1 MRYNWYMRNCTY
13 LKHIVWKV
21 LTCAYS
27 HETITTIKVIGIFI
41 TSKVSSF
48 PFVLF
53 FFFLIFSFVVKT
65 LNMKVSNM
73 DHGVFKG
80 WTIETCCRG
89 KWRPHNKWPG
99 PVDIKNYHY
108 ANDGIKLMCFFL
120 VCLKKSCGLMR
131 SIRQ

>member
-1 MRYNWYMRNCTY
+1 MIYEK
-13 LKHIVWKV
+13 LHIFK
-21 LTCAYS
+21 AYS
-27 HETITTIKVIGIFI
+27 LE
-41 TSKVSSF
+41 SSDLCILSWNHHYNQGNRHIHHLQSLLL
-48 PFVLF
+48 PLCAF
-53 FFFLIFSFVVKT
+53 FFFFFFFFFVVKT

-73 DHGVFKG
+73 DHGVFEG